1 MMKHLITAATILLA
15 GLAHAA
21 LANDTVTY
29 EVTDQS
35 YDDVMFGLENAILD
49 FGLVISEHN
58 HVGDMLERTKADLGA
73 TETIYTYAD
82 VFGFCSAPL
91 SRAAMLED
99 PMNIR
104 FCPYNIYMY
113 QISEESPVIIGYDV
127 YPEGALQDVQAL
139 LDDITRSAIGL
150 D

>member
-1 MMKHLITAATILLA
+1 MKSAFLINAFILITLSNSAVASDTI
-15 GLAHAA
+15 
-21 LANDTVTY
+21 TY
-29 EVTDQS
+29 NVKDQS

-58 HVGDMLERTKADLGA
+58 HVGDMLERTKTDLGE
-73 TETIYTYAD
+73 TQTIYKYAN

-104 FCPYNIYMY
+104 YCPYNIYMF
-113 QISEESPVIIGYDV
+113 QISEDSPVIIGYDV
-127 YPEGALQDVQAL
+127 YPDGALEQVQDL
-139 LDDITRSAIGL
+139 LDNITRSAIGL
-150 D
+150 DE

>member
-1 MMKHLITAATILLA
+1 MKHLIIA
-15 GLAHAA
+15 GAVLWSGSVHFA
-21 LANDTVTY
+21 LASDTVIY

-35 YDDVMFGLENAILD
+35 YDDVMFGLENTILD

-73 TETIYTYAD
+73 SETIYSYAD

-113 QISEESPVIIGYDV
+113 QIDEQSPVIIGYDV
-127 YPEGALQDVQAL
+127 YPKGALQDVQAL
-139 LDDITRSAIGL
+139 LDNITRNAIGL

>member
-1 MMKHLITAATILLA
+1 MKHLITAAAILLA

-73 TETIYTYAD
+73 TETIYAYAD

-139 LDDITRSAIGL
+139 LDDITHSAIGL
-150 D
+150 Y

>member
-1 MMKHLITAATILLA
+1 MKHLITAATILIA
-15 GLAHAA
+15 GLAHSA

-49 FGLVISEHN
+49 FGLVISEYN

-73 TETIYTYAD
+73 TETIYAYAD

-113 QISEESPVIIGYDV
+113 QISEDSPVIIGYDV

>member
-1 MMKHLITAATILLA
+1 MKHLITAATILLA

-29 EVTDQS
+29 EVTNQS
-35 YDDVMFGLENAILD
+35 YDDVMFGLENAILG

-73 TETIYTYAD
+73 TETIYAYAD

-113 QISEESPVIIGYDV
+113 QISEDSPVIIGYDV

>member
-1 MMKHLITAATILLA
+1 MKHRITAATILIA
-15 GLAHAA
+15 GLAHSA

-73 TETIYTYAD
+73 TETIYAYAD

-113 QISEESPVIIGYDV
+113 QISEGFPVIIGYDV

>member
-1 MMKHLITAATILLA
+1 MKHLITAATILIA
-15 GLAHAA
+15 SLAHSA
-21 LANDTVTY
+21 LANDMVTY

-73 TETIYTYAD
+73 TETIYAYAD

>member
-1 MMKHLITAATILLA
+1 MKHLITAATILLA

-29 EVTDQS
+29 EVTNQS

-91 SRAAMLED
+91 SRAAVLED

>member
-1 MMKHLITAATILLA
+1 MKHLITAATILIA
-15 GLAHAA
+15 GLAHSA

-73 TETIYTYAD
+73 TETIYAYAD
-82 VFGFCSAPL
+82 IFGFCSAPL

-104 FCPYNIYMY
+104 FCPYNIYLY
-113 QISEESPVIIGYDV
+113 QISEGFPVIIGYDV
-127 YPEGALQDVQAL
+127 YPEGALRDVQAL

>member
-1 MMKHLITAATILLA
+1 MKHLIIA
-15 GLAHAA
+15 GAVLWSGSVHFA
-21 LANDTVTY
+21 LASDTVIY

-73 TETIYTYAD
+73 SETIYSFAD

-113 QISEESPVIIGYDV
+113 QIDEQSPVIIGYDV
-127 YPEGALQDVQAL
+127 YPKGALQDVQAL
-139 LDDITRSAIGL
+139 LDNITRNAIGL

>member
-1 MMKHLITAATILLA
+1 MKHLITATTILIA
-15 GLAHAA
+15 GLAHSA

-73 TETIYTYAD
+73 TETIYAYAD
-82 VFGFCSAPL
+82 IFGFCSAPL

-104 FCPYNIYMY
+104 FCP
-113 QISEESPVIIGYDV
+113 
-127 YPEGALQDVQAL
+127 
-139 LDDITRSAIGL
+139 
-150 D
+150 

>member
-1 MMKHLITAATILLA
+1 MKHLITSATILIA
-15 GLAHAA
+15 GLAHSA
-21 LANDTVTY
+21 LANDTITY

-73 TETIYTYAD
+73 TETIYAYAD
-82 VFGFCSAPL
+82 IFGFCSAPL

-113 QISEESPVIIGYDV
+113 QISEGFPVIIGYDV
-127 YPEGALQDVQAL
+127 YPEGALQEVQAL

>member
-1 MMKHLITAATILLA
+1 MKHLITAATILVA
-15 GLAHAA
+15 GLEHSA
-21 LANDTVTY
+21 LANDTVTH

-73 TETIYTYAD
+73 TETIYAYAD

-104 FCPYNIYMY
+104 FCPYNIFTY
-113 QISEESPVIIGYDV
+113 QISEDSPVIIGYDV

-139 LDDITRSAIGL
+139 LNYITRSAIGL

>member
-1 MMKHLITAATILLA
+1 MKHLITAAAILLA

-73 TETIYTYAD
+73 TETIYAYAD

-91 SRAAMLED
+91 SRAAILED

>member
-91 SRAAMLED
+91 SRAAVLED

-139 LDDITRSAIGL
+139 LEDITRSAIGL

>member
-1 MMKHLITAATILLA
+1 MKHLITAATILIA
-15 GLAHAA
+15 GLAHSA

-73 TETIYTYAD
+73 TETIYAYAD
-82 VFGFCSAPL
+82 IFGFCSAPL

-113 QISEESPVIIGYDV
+113 QISEGFPVIIGYNV

>member
-1 MMKHLITAATILLA
+1 MKHLVIAGAILWS
-15 GLAHAA
+15 GSVHFA
-21 LANDTVTY
+21 LASDTVIY

-35 YDDVMFGLENAILD
+35 YDDVMFGLENTILD

-73 TETIYTYAD
+73 SETIYSYAD

-113 QISEESPVIIGYDV
+113 QIDEQSPVIIGYDV
-127 YPEGALQDVQAL
+127 YPKGALQDVQTL
-139 LDDITRSAIGL
+139 LDNITRNAIGL

>member
-1 MMKHLITAATILLA
+1 MKHLITAATILIA
-15 GLAHAA
+15 GLAHSA

-35 YDDVMFGLENAILD
+35 YDDLMFGLENAILD

-73 TETIYTYAD
+73 TETIYAYAD

-104 FCPYNIYMY
+104 FCPYNIFMY
-113 QISEESPVIIGYDV
+113 LISEDSPVIIGYDV

-139 LDDITRSAIGL
+139 LNYITRSAIGL

>member
-1 MMKHLITAATILLA
+1 MKHLITAATILVA
-15 GLAHAA
+15 GLAHSA
-21 LANDTVTY
+21 LANGTVTY

-35 YDDVMFGLENAILD
+35 YGEVMFGLENAILD

-73 TETIYTYAD
+73 TETIYAYAD

-104 FCPYNIYMY
+104 FCPYNIFMY
-113 QISEESPVIIGYDV
+113 QISEDSPIIIGYDV

-139 LDDITRSAIGL
+139 LNYITRSAIGL

>member
-1 MMKHLITAATILLA
+1 MKNLITSATILIA
-15 GLAHAA
+15 GLAHSA
-21 LANDTVTY
+21 LANDTVSY

-35 YDDVMFGLENAILD
+35 NDDVMFGLENAILD

-73 TETIYTYAD
+73 TETIYAYAD

-104 FCPYNIYMY
+104 FCPYKIYMY
-113 QISEESPVIIGYDV
+113 QISEDSPVIIGYDV
-127 YPEGALQDVQAL
+127 YPEGALQDVQVL

>member
-1 MMKHLITAATILLA
+1 MKSAFLINAFILITLSNSAVASDTI
-15 GLAHAA
+15 
-21 LANDTVTY
+21 TY
-29 EVTDQS
+29 NVKDQS

-58 HVGDMLERTKADLGA
+58 HVGDMLERTKTDLVE
-73 TETIYTYAD
+73 TQTIYKYAD

-104 FCPYNIYMY
+104 YCPYNI
-113 QISEESPVIIGYDV
+113 
-127 YPEGALQDVQAL
+127 
-139 LDDITRSAIGL
+139 
-150 D
+150 

>member
-1 MMKHLITAATILLA
+1 MKHLITAAAILIA
-15 GLAHAA
+15 GLAHSA
-21 LANDTVTY
+21 LANDAVTY

-73 TETIYTYAD
+73 TETIYAYAD

>member
-1 MMKHLITAATILLA
+1 MKHLITAATILIA
-15 GLAHAA
+15 GLAHSA

-73 TETIYTYAD
+73 SETIYAYAD
-82 VFGFCSAPL
+82 IFGFCSAPL

-113 QISEESPVIIGYDV
+113 QISEGFPVIIGYDV

>member
-1 MMKHLITAATILLA
+1 MKHLITSATILIA
-15 GLAHAA
+15 GLAHSA
-21 LANDTVTY
+21 LANDTITY

-73 TETIYTYAD
+73 TETIYAYAD

-113 QISEESPVIIGYDV
+113 QISEGFPVIIGYDV

>member
-1 MMKHLITAATILLA
+1 MKNLLIAASIVLTCPA
-15 GLAHAA
+15 QSA
-21 LANDTVTY
+21 LASDTVTY

-58 HVGDMLERTKADLGA
+58 HVGDMLERTKTDLGA
-73 TETIYTYAD
+73 TETLYSYAD
-82 VFGFCSAPL
+82 VFVFCSAAL

-113 QISEESPVIIGYDV
+113 QITEESPVIIGYDI
-127 YPEGALQDVQAL
+127 YPEGALKDVQQL
-139 LDDITRSAIGL
+139 LDNITRSAIGL

>member
-1 MMKHLITAATILLA
+1 
-15 GLAHAA
+15 
-21 LANDTVTY
+21 
-29 EVTDQS
+29 
-35 YDDVMFGLENAILD
+35 
-49 FGLVISEHN
+49 
-58 HVGDMLERTKADLGA
+58 
-73 TETIYTYAD
+73 
-82 VFGFCSAPL
+82 
-91 SRAAMLED
+91 
-99 PMNIR
+99 MNIR

>member
-1 MMKHLITAATILLA
+1 MKHLITLATILLA
-15 GLAHAA
+15 GLTHAA

-58 HVGDMLERTKADLGA
+58 HVGDMLERTKADLGE
-73 TETIYTYAD
+73 TETIYAYAD

-127 YPEGALQDVQAL
+127 YPEGALQDVQVL

>member
-1 MMKHLITAATILLA
+1 MKSAFLINAFILITLSNSAVASDTI
-15 GLAHAA
+15 
-21 LANDTVTY
+21 TY
-29 EVTDQS
+29 NVKDQY

-58 HVGDMLERTKADLGA
+58 HVGDMLERTKTDLGE
-73 TETIYTYAD
+73 TQTIYKYAD

-104 FCPYNIYMY
+104 YCPYNIYMF
-113 QISEESPVIIGYDV
+113 QISEDSPVIIGYDV
-127 YPEGALQDVQAL
+127 YPDGALQQVQDL
-139 LDDITRSAIGL
+139 LDNITRSAIGL
-150 D
+150 DE

>member
-1 MMKHLITAATILLA
+1 MKHLITAAAILLA

-49 FGLVISEHN
+49 FGLVIS
-58 HVGDMLERTKADLGA
+58 
-73 TETIYTYAD
+73 

>member
-1 MMKHLITAATILLA
+1 MKHLITAATILIA
-15 GLAHAA
+15 GLAHSA

-73 TETIYTYAD
+73 TETIYSYAD
-82 VFGFCSAPL
+82 IFGFCSAPL
-91 SRAAMLED
+91 SRAALLED

-113 QISEESPVIIGYDV
+113 QISEGFPVIIGYDV

>member
-1 MMKHLITAATILLA
+1 MKHLITAAAILLA

-35 YDDVMFGLENAILD
+35 YDDVMFGLKNAILD

-73 TETIYTYAD
+73 TETIYAYAD

-104 FCPYNIYMY
+104 FCPYNIFMY
-113 QISEESPVIIGYDV
+113 QISEDSPVIIGYDV

-139 LDDITRSAIGL
+139 LNYITRSAIGL

>member
-1 MMKHLITAATILLA
+1 MKHLITAATILIA
-15 GLAHAA
+15 GLAHSA
-21 LANDTVTY
+21 LTNDTVTY

-73 TETIYTYAD
+73 TETIYAYAD

-104 FCPYNIYMY
+104 FCPYNIY
-113 QISEESPVIIGYDV
+113 IC
-127 YPEGALQDVQAL
+127 
-139 LDDITRSAIGL
+139 TRSAKTPPSSSDTMFIHRAHCKMFKHC
-150 D
+150 

>member
-1 MMKHLITAATILLA
+1 MKSAFLINAFILITLSNSAVASDTITY
-15 GLAHAA
+15 
-21 LANDTVTY
+21 TVK
-29 EVTDQS
+29 DQS

-58 HVGDMLERTKADLGA
+58 HVGDMLERTKTDLGE
-73 TETIYTYAD
+73 TQTIYKYAD

-104 FCPYNIYMY
+104 YCPYNIYMF
-113 QISEESPVIIGYDV
+113 QISEDSPVIIGYDV
-127 YPEGALQDVQAL
+127 YPDGALQQVQDL
-139 LDDITRSAIGL
+139 LDNITRSAIGL
-150 D
+150 DE

>member
-1 MMKHLITAATILLA
+1 MKHLVIAGAILWS
-15 GLAHAA
+15 GSVHFA
-21 LANDTVTY
+21 LASDTVIY

-73 TETIYTYAD
+73 SETIYSYAD

-113 QISEESPVIIGYDV
+113 QIDEQSPVIIGYDA
-127 YPEGALQDVQAL
+127 YPKGALQDVQAL
-139 LDDITRSAIGL
+139 LDNITRNAIGL

>member
-1 MMKHLITAATILLA
+1 MKHLIMAATILVA
-15 GLAHAA
+15 GSAHST

-73 TETIYTYAD
+73 TETIYAYAD

-104 FCPYNIYMY
+104 FCPYNIFMY
-113 QISEESPVIIGYDV
+113 QISDDSPVIIGYDV

-139 LDDITRSAIGL
+139 LNDITRSAIGL
-150 D
+150 E

>member
-1 MMKHLITAATILLA
+1 MKHLITAATILLA
-15 GLAHAA
+15 GIAHAA

-73 TETIYTYAD
+73 TETIYAYAD

-113 QISEESPVIIGYDV
+113 QISEDSPVIIGYDV
-127 YPEGALQDVQAL
+127 YPKGALQDVQVL